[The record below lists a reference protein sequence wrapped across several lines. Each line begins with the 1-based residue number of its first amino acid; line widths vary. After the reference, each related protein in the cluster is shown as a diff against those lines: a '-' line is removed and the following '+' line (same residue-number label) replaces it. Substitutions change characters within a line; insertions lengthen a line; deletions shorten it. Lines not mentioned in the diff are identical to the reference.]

1 MTTDGTSGTPDS
13 PRPSPATFNPEA
25 DYPDPRDDQ
34 QREDDGPGAAQ
45 QSAAITDRGNNPHE
59 YVDNMIE
66 SIQEARLGMAD
77 RELPDPPIQFDVWPD
92 PRPRDPDQL
101 NMGIVI
107 LAARGELLL
116 RVRAVGPPDPDEAT
130 SAGGAAGASEIRPD
144 WERADALLRE
154 LGYTQITDHSPMGL
168 PLRVYMAP
176 DGGVERLVVDRDQV
190 RAATGAEVDLNYVVT
205 LGHVVKADDY
215 PRATAARRCYSPEWI
230 RCHPVRRE
238 ITVAVIDTGVNHEG
252 RTDGWL
258 AGISETG
265 ANIDPLDV
273 FPVREE
279 NGAIVRGDGLLDLSA
294 GHGSFVA
301 GTVEQVA
308 PAATI
313 RVYRAVDTE
322 GMGKSD
328 DIANSLLQAA
338 RHGADIIN
346 LSLGTQTVDNL
357 PPLAFTTAVD
367 IVQNEY
373 PGVVIVASAGNTGQE
388 LPLFPAAMKGV
399 VGVGALKADLT
410 PVSWSTHGFWLDC
423 SAVGVGIISTFVR
436 GNEQHTEAGQ
446 EVVEHFDRNSW
457 ALWSGTSFS
466 APQIAGGV
474 AQLCQLHD
482 VTPPV
487 ALGQLL
493 DGRPVLPGYGTVV
506 PILPGTPLPGP

>member
-1 MTTDGTSGTPDS
+1 MTTDGTSSTPEP

-25 DYPDPRDDQ
+25 DYPDPRNGAQRADDA
-34 QREDDGPGAAQ
+34 DAAAQ

-59 YVDNMIE
+59 YVDSMIE
-66 SIQEARLGMAD
+66 GIQEARLGVAHW
-77 RELPDPPIQFDVWPD
+77 ELEDPPIQFDALHAPG
-92 PRPRDPDQL
+92 PRDPDQPD
-101 NMGIVI
+101 MGITTLVV
-107 LAARGELLL
+107 RGELLL
-116 RVRAVGPPDPDEAT
+116 RVPPAGPPAGPDEAAS
-130 SAGGAAGASEIRPD
+130 SAGAAADRERPA
-144 WERADALLRE
+144 WEQADDLLRQI
-154 LGYTQITDHSPMGL
+154 GYGQVNDHSPMGL
-168 PLRVYMAP
+168 PLRVYSTP
-176 DGGVERLVVDRDQV
+176 DRGPEGLVADRDRV

-215 PRATAARRCYSPEWI
+215 PRATAAHRCYSPEWI
-230 RCHPVRRE
+230 RCHRVRRK

-258 AGISETG
+258 AGITETP

-279 NGAIVRGDGLLDLSA
+279 NGQIVRGDGLLDLSA

-313 RVYRAVDTE
+313 VVYRAVDTE

-328 DIANSLLQAA
+328 DIANALVRAA
-338 RHGADIIN
+338 QDGADIIN
-346 LSLGTQTVDNL
+346 LSLGVQTVDNL

-367 IVQNEY
+367 IVQDEW

-399 VGVGALKADLT
+399 VGVGALQADLT
-410 PVSWSTHGFWLDC
+410 PVAWSNHGFWLDC
-423 SAVGVGIISTFVR
+423 SSVGVGITSTFVE
-436 GNEQHTEAGQ
+436 GNESHTENGQ
-446 EVVEHFDRNSW
+446 VVTEHFGPNSW

-474 AQLCQLHD
+474 AQLCQLND
-482 VTPPV
+482 VSPPV

-493 DGRPVLPGYGTVV
+493 DGRPVLPGYGSVV
-506 PILPGTPLPGP
+506 PILPGS